1 MRHRS
6 AEEWEARLDA
16 VMQELDQFLEEKY
29 QGRYELHPA
38 RLPSGVAAH
47 PSHDGLFS
55 ILAAFTLGIGSR
67 TGKGYI
73 VDIKLKTLEDVP
85 AEVVEEIEQTA
96 IKFIGERLPQIFPE
110 AELNIEMDG
119 PVIKIHGD
127 LSLGMV

>member
-6 AEEWEARLDA
+6 VEEWEGRLDA
-16 VMQELDQFLEEKY
+16 VMRELDQFLEAKY
-29 QGRYELHPA
+29 QGKYALHPA
-38 RLPSGVAAH
+38 RLPQGVAAH
-47 PSHDGLFS
+47 PAHDGLFS
-55 ILAAFTLGIGSR
+55 ILAAFTLGLGSR

-96 IKFIGERLPQIFPE
+96 IDFIGERLPQIFPDV
-110 AELNIEMDG
+110 ELSIGIDG

-127 LSLGMV
+127 LSLGNV